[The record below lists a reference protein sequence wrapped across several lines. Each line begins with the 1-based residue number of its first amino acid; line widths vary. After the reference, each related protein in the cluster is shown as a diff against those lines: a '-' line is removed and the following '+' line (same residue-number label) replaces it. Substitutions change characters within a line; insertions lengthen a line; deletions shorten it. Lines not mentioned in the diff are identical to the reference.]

1 MNYAVILPQSVMV
14 DNIQAGWMCIISIYL
29 YVFGFAWSWGPV
41 CWLYPTEVLPTSQRA
56 KGVALTTASNFALNI
71 LIAQFTPVLRDA
83 LHFKLFVVFALF
95 CLCMVV
101 FVYIYIPESKGK
113 SLEYLGKAFSGGVE
127 KNKVKD
133 SYNSGTVDG
142 YLQDN
147 QRDLSERLL

>member
-1 MNYAVILPQSVMV
+1 M
-14 DNIQAGWMCIISIYL
+14 
-29 YVFGFAWSWGPV
+29 
-41 CWLYPTEVLPTSQRA
+41 
-56 KGVALTTASNFALNI
+56 
-71 LIAQFTPVLRDA
+71 LRDA